1 MKSLFRFLIFV
12 VVVGAIVAALY
23 IWKSST
29 SGEPMGERPAGIS
42 KLPLLE
48 SIDHE
53 FTSLVAEVLPSVVSI
68 NAIPADTVNPRV
80 QFLRRL
86 FGVEPGVTPP
96 QVGSGVLVSKDGHIV
111 TNYHVIAQ
119 AIEGAGAGAAPGKV
133 EVTLSDGRVLPA
145 KFLGADA
152 PSDIAILKIDTEN
165 LHPMAWGNSDAV
177 LVGQMIFAV
186 GNPLGLQETVTQG
199 IISAKGRRATSEA
212 ANEFFQT
219 DAAIN
224 RGNSGGPLV
233 NLRGELIGI
242 NNMIPLQAQ
251 GIAFSIPSNTV
262 RQVFESIRD
271 HGRFIRP
278 WFGAMMQPL
287 TPQLI
292 QQLGLPDAVGALVLV
307 TYAGSPAEKAG
318 LEPGDVIIEYNG
330 RPISDH
336 IDLRNRVAE
345 SSLGETVKLKVR
357 RGKQL
362 LDLQTVIAPEPTN

>member
-1 MKSLFRFLIFV
+1 MKSLFRFLVFAVIL
-12 VVVGAIVAALY
+12 GAIVGALY
-23 IWKSST
+23 LWRSEQPAST
-29 SGEPMGERPAGIS
+29 SNTRPQINTR
-42 KLPLLE
+42 LPLLE
-48 SIDHE
+48 AIDRE

-68 NAIPADTVNPRV
+68 NAIPADTANPRE
-80 QFLRRL
+80 QLLRRL
-86 FGVEPGVTPP
+86 FGVQPGVTPP
-96 QVGSGVLVSKDGHIV
+96 QMGSGVVVSDQGHIV
-111 TNYHVIAQ
+111 TNYHVIDGS
-119 AIEGAGAGAAPGKV
+119 GAM

-152 PSDIAILKIDTEN
+152 PSDIAILKIEAEG
-165 LHPMAWGNSDAV
+165 LHPIGWGNSDQV
-177 LVGQMIFAV
+177 QVGQMVFAI

-199 IISAKGRRATSEA
+199 IISGKGRRASSEA

-242 NNMIPLQAQ
+242 NNMVTLQAQ

-262 RQVFESIRD
+262 RRVFDSIRD

-287 TPQLI
+287 TPQLV
-292 QQLGLPDAVGALVLV
+292 QQLQLPSSVGALVLIP
-307 TYAGSPAEKAG
+307 YSGSPADKAG
-318 LEPGDVIIEYNG
+318 LQSGDVIVEYNG
-330 RPISDH
+330 RPIVDH

-345 SSLGETVKLKVR
+345 SPLGQKVNLKVLR
-357 RGKQL
+357 AGKFV
-362 LDLQTVIAPEPTN
+362 DLQTVIAPEPANWGTPG